1 MARTNGHAPT
11 MRKPG
16 GLDPLKKIGQVIEAD
31 DYQRLC
37 RISDAIDLLGRLP
50 SEAAQMLGIKA
61 DHTSA
66 VAHYIAEDLA
76 AIIARSRPADE

>member
-1 MARTNGHAPT
+1 MARPNGHTPPVHN
-11 MRKPG
+11 PG
-16 GLDPLKKIGQVIEAD
+16 ALGPAKKIGQVIEAD